1 MIGGLVH
8 RYLDPEESLGELLF
22 GMIMTL
28 TVTLGIRLLSP
39 HEALSPRDLAAA
51 LIGCNVAWGIIDAAL
66 YLLGSLFVRNQRIH
80 FVRKLHNMPTQ
91 AEALRAIRE
100 EFGLE
105 EAHLVRQE
113 DVAAFQRATLDLLKH
128 ARIERAH
135 LRGKDLAAAAM
146 IAGLVSVAAV
156 PGAVPL
162 LIVEDSVFALRLANL
177 LQIGLLFAAGYHW
190 ARYSGAPPWR
200 TGAAMVGL
208 GVALVAVAIALG
220 G

>member
-1 MIGGLVH
+1 MIGDRVH

-22 GMIMTL
+22 GLIMTL

-39 HEALSPRDLAAA
+39 LEPLSPRDLAAA

-66 YLLGSLFVRNQRIH
+66 YLLGSLFARNRRIH
-80 FVRKLHNMPTQ
+80 FVRKLHGMPTQ
-91 AEALRAIRE
+91 AEALQAIRE

-105 EAHLVRQE
+105 EAHLVQQE
-113 DVAAFQRATLDLLKH
+113 DLAAYHRATLDLLKH

-135 LRGKDLAAAAM
+135 LRGTDLAAAAM
-146 IAGLVSVAAV
+146 IVGLVSIAAV

-162 LIVEDSVFALRLANL
+162 LIIEDSVLALRSANL

-190 ARYSGAPPWR
+190 ARFSGAPPWR

>member
-1 MIGGLVH
+1 VIGRFVH

-39 HEALSPRDLAAA
+39 HETLSPRDLATA
-51 LIGCNVAWGIIDAAL
+51 LIGCNVAWGIIDASL
-66 YLLGSLFVRNQRIH
+66 YLLGSLFVRNRRIH
-80 FVRKLHNMPTQ
+80 FVRKLHDVPTE
-91 AEALRAIRE
+91 AEALRAIGE

-105 EAHLVRQE
+105 EAHLVQQE
-113 DVAAFQRATLDLLKH
+113 DLAAYHRATLDLLKH
-128 ARIERAH
+128 ARIERAR
-135 LRGKDLAAAAM
+135 LRGKDLASAAL
-146 IAGLVSVAAV
+146 IVGLVSIAAV
-156 PGAVPL
+156 PGAIPL
-162 LIVEDSVFALRLANL
+162 LMVEDRVLALRLANL

>member
-1 MIGGLVH
+1 MIGDRVH

-22 GMIMTL
+22 GLIMTL

-66 YLLGSLFVRNQRIH
+66 YLLGSRFARNQRIY
-80 FVRKLHNMPTQ
+80 FVRKLRNMPQ
-91 AEALRAIRE
+91 PDALRAIRQ

-105 EAHLVRQE
+105 EVHLVQQE
-113 DVAAFQRATLDLLKH
+113 DLAAYHRATLDLLKH
-128 ARIERAH
+128 ARVERAH

-146 IAGLVSVAAV
+146 IAGLVSITAV

-162 LIVEDSVFALRLANL
+162 LIVDDSVFALRLANL
-177 LQIGLLFAAGYHW
+177 LQICLLFAAGYHW
-190 ARYSGAPPWR
+190 ARCSGAPPWR